1 MEKIKIYLSGA
12 ISNRENYKKEFYEAR
27 DKVADFMSS
36 HILNTEYKIKGEV
49 K

>member
-27 DKVADFMSS
+27 DMVLNFIKSS
-36 HILNTEYKIKGEV
+36 NI
-49 K
+49 